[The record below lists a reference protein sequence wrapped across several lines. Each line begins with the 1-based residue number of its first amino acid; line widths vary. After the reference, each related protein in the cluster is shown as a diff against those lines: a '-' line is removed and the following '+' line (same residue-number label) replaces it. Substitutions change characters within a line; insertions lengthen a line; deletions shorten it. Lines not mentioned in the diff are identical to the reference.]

1 MSGHNEAGTPRG
13 RRNSGKEISHEGRI
27 VEITPE
33 YTSVEIVSSSACSQ
47 CHAKG
52 LCGFSES
59 ESKLVMLPTDPY
71 SERKAGDRVN
81 LALKQTMGLKA
92 VWISYGVPL
101 LILII
106 IVLSLSAVSVHELI
120 AGLSAVGGVLV
131 YYFVIWLLR
140 DRLKNEFVFY
150 IKD

>member
-1 MSGHNEAGTPRG
+1 MKTADMSKQ
-13 RRNSGKEISHEGRI
+13 KEISHEGRI
-27 VEITPE
+27 VELTPE
-33 YTSVEIVSSSACSQ
+33 YTSVEIISSSACSQ

-71 SERKAGDRVN
+71 SERKVGDRVN

-92 VWISYGVPL
+92 VWISYVIPL
-101 LILII
+101 VILMI
-106 IVLSLSAVSVHELI
+106 IVLSLSAVSVNELV
-120 AGLSAVGGVLV
+120 AGLSAVAGVLV